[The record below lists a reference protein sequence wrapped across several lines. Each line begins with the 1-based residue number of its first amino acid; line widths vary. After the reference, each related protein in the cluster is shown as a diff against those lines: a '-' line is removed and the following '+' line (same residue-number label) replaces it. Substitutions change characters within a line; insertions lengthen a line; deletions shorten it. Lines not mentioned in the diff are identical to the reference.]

1 MAEQNRR
8 PAAGG
13 GTRFAS
19 PLIPT
24 LLKVLAVVAVI
35 LPLALDTFVL
45 GTALGVAGIARR
57 ERLRTS
63 LTLTAFEAGMPIV
76 GFLIGAGVGGTIGR
90 RADYV
95 AAGVLAV
102 TGAWMLRPGGAE
114 EAEAEQSVRLL
125 ASTRGWAI
133 AVLGLSISLD
143 ELAIGFGV
151 GLLRL
156 PLLLLVG
163 LIAIQ
168 AFIAA
173 QLGMRLGAHLAGRA
187 RRVAGKLA
195 GGLLVVAGA
204 LVLAEKLLPA

>member
-1 MAEQNRR
+1 MLRAL
-8 PAAGG
+8 
-13 GTRFAS
+13 T
-19 PLIPT
+19 
-24 LLKVLAVVAVI
+24 VVALI
-35 LPLALDTFVL
+35 LPLAIDTFVL

-63 LTLTAFEAGMPIV
+63 LILSAFEAGMPIV
-76 GFLIGAGVGGTIGR
+76 GFLIGAGFGGVIGTW
-90 RADYV
+90 ADYF
-95 AAGVLAV
+95 AAAILAGA
-102 TGAWMLRPGGAE
+102 GAWMLRPGGDE
-114 EAEAEQSVRLL
+114 EAEAEQNVRLL

-133 AVLGLSISLD
+133 VVLGLSISLD

-156 PLLLLVG
+156 PLLLLAG

-173 QLGMRLGAHLAGRA
+173 QVGMRLGTHLADRA

-195 GGLLVVAGA
+195 GGLLVVAAA
-204 LVLAEKLLPA
+204 LVVGEKLLPA